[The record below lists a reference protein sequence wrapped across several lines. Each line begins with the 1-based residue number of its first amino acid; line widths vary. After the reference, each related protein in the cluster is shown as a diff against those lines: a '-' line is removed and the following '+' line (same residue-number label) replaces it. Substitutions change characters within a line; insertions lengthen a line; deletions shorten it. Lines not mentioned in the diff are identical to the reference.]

1 MRKFIPYLFLGLACF
16 LWPSWSTGQTNVV
29 IGDTAGASSYFYG
42 PLYRSSSTS
51 SFNYSFYGAIYEAA
65 DLAVPIGTTINS
77 ISWKKQSAFTI
88 TGGLANFTIRMR
100 NSTASSFVGTQR
112 YDTLTSAGYTTVYSS
127 TTQDITGAAN
137 TWVTFTFTTPFVY
150 NGGSLIVSTDWNRD
164 GGTSNGALNWYY
176 ETKTGKAVGYASSSA
191 PTASSTTSSSYSDR
205 RPAVRLNVTYPAG
218 ACFPP
223 SNLMVSATTATT
235 GSASWTSGGAAN
247 SLVEYGP
254 SGFTLG
260 TGTKMYVSTTSASL
274 TSLSPNTTYDVYVK
288 DSCTTNASPF
298 IGPMSFTTPC
308 ATVMSGTYTI
318 NSGMPTGG
326 TNFNSFSE
334 AASELSVCG
343 IGGPVT
349 INVVQGTYSEQF
361 AISSI
366 PGASSTNT
374 VVIQPAAANTMPVEV
389 TYAASGSSDNYVMQ
403 LNGASH
409 LTVKGITLT
418 PTGASN
424 GRAIELYGACSHVT
438 IEDNILNGVPS
449 TTTSNFMAVIY
460 NGTATVDTIS
470 NMTIRGNTITN
481 GSYGVY
487 IYGTS
492 SAYAMNNTIDSN
504 MITDFYYFGVYSY
517 YQENLN
523 INGNTIVQNSTTP
536 YSTGYGIYNYY
547 GDFSSVVGNTI
558 KLYATGTNYG
568 IYNYFCDASAA
579 SPNLIANNMVSCAG
593 NTGTTY
599 GIYPYNNYYTDI
611 VFNSIN
617 VTGGST
623 TAGRGIYINSSTT
636 GTYGFVNLKN
646 NNVVNSGG
654 GYAFEVSSGAVTL
667 GYVASSDYN
676 NLYATGST
684 LARVN
689 NSNYADLAAYQLA
702 VPTFDQN
709 SVSDF
714 PLFVAP
720 DDLHASSPTL
730 NGAGSPYAGVD
741 KDIDGE
747 TRSVTTPDIGA
758 DEFAPPSCL
767 PSSGL
772 TLVTAYAD
780 SAVVAWRPGTGTTY
794 ILEFDTTGFTQGLGT
809 TITGIVDTFYTIT
822 GLNSSSGYDFY
833 IQNDCGASGLSPWA
847 GPVSFNTLIAGPRNI
862 SCGPGTLLDT
872 IFTEEFDN
880 STSFTGDIGAGNG
893 SWLFDNNTTG
903 SGSTGPSGPHSG
915 THYIFAETSTGGPDT
930 MRMVSPA
937 IDLSTAMT
945 AAEMSFWLHAYGA
958 SIGVLNVGVS
968 TSATGPFATQFSF
981 GPGQL
986 QTDELDPYQ
995 NVGVNLDA
1003 FLGQTIYVQ
1012 FEYIRGSTF
1021 TGDLAIDLVEV
1032 MTCVDPCTI
1041 IAAPYTES
1049 FDGSST
1055 PACWSQSA
1063 TTGGPWA
1070 FSTGSGVNTVTCS
1083 GPSDHTGN
1091 SGRFAWMDHSGGDAG
1106 VILEMPMINV
1116 SALTVPYLEMY
1127 YWMCG
1132 VGYTPINPL
1141 YIETFDGTNWTVFD
1155 SIVQGTSGWELFGFD
1170 LSTAVYNTNKVK
1182 VRFRTESGGS
1192 GSDFYGDPVIDDVS
1206 IIEAPSCIP
1215 PSSLGAT
1222 NVGTTTADLFWS
1234 TGGAANWNVEYGSVG
1249 FALGSGTRMAVTN
1262 DTLALTG
1269 LSASSTYDFYVQDS
1283 CGVGDVSSWSGPYTF
1298 VTLCGVIV
1306 PPSLEDFNNG
1316 FPPNCWEQADGGT
1329 PSTAVGT
1336 LGTSAWGDDGFGN
1349 VGTSGAARINLWNL
1363 GDEDWIL
1370 SPFYDLTGGPW
1381 SAEFDF
1387 GVYLYANTGVGT
1399 LGSDDQVQFLISLDT
1414 GATWTMLAL
1423 FDSSYVTAPGGNH
1436 ESISLAAYAGN
1447 TVMFAVWATE
1457 GAVDDPEDNDIFFD
1471 NFAVVDPCAVIT
1483 APYLETFD
1491 VNSTPNCWSQS
1502 ATTGGP
1508 WAFSTGSGV
1517 NTVTCSGPSDHTG
1530 NSGYFAWMDH
1540 SGGDAGVILE
1550 MPMINVSALTV
1561 PYLDFYYWMCGVG
1574 YTPINPLYIET
1585 FDGTNWTVFDS
1596 IVQGTAGWEE
1606 FGYDLTTAI
1615 YNTDKVKVRFR
1626 TESGGS
1632 TSDFYGDPVLDDVS
1646 IVEAPSCIAPTT
1658 LGVTNVST
1666 TSADLFWTT
1675 GGATNW
1681 NVQHGPAG
1689 FTLGTGTMT
1698 NSTNDTLSIG
1708 GLSAA
1713 TSYEFYV
1720 RDSCAVGD
1728 VSVWVGPFA
1737 FNTTVCPPANA
1748 CTYMAELRDTYGD
1761 AWNGGEVTVWQGGVA
1776 VQVLTYPVINGGQND
1791 TLLVVPIQLCDNL
1804 NTVVTI
1810 SALGSF
1816 SSEIGVRLID
1826 PLSSIA
1832 GNHTAVG
1839 GLGTGD
1845 TLFMFTSSCVQ
1856 PACPNP
1862 TALGSFN
1869 ITQNSAD
1876 VYWTKGSTG
1885 ATSIVEFGPTGFTPG
1900 TGTQVIATNDT
1911 ITLTGLTASTAYD
1924 FCVTDSCGVGNVSL
1938 SFCASFTTSCAV
1950 FVAPFLE
1957 TFDGTSTPICWSE
1970 TAVSGGPWLYG
1981 GAGTNSVNC
1990 SPANDHTGNNG
2001 NYAWMDQ
2008 SGTDVGVVLQTPVVD
2023 VASITTP
2030 YLDFFYWMC
2039 GAGFAP
2045 DNKTYLEYWSGAN
2058 WVVFDSIVDSTLGW
2072 EYHAYPL
2079 TGKTYS
2085 TNLVQLRFRAESGGS
2100 ASDFFGD
2107 NAIDDVFIGEKR
2119 ICQDPTGLVIT
2130 GTSLNSATLAW
2141 NSDTNITA
2149 SLIEY
2154 GPTGF
2159 VLGTGIQV
2167 PAGPG
2172 GGVVANLTSSTCYD
2186 FYIADSCGTSL
2197 LAWVGPVNGCT
2208 AAPCTVTT
2216 TPTNVM
2222 GDTTACGGGLVN
2234 LTATTTGNV
2243 AWMTGGEVVGTG
2255 SPFTPDSIFFTTNY
2269 TAYDYVASG
2278 PSVHVGPLPSI
2289 AATGFG
2295 NFSNGQWISVQ
2306 DTITIDSTTVRANGY
2321 VNAQVWILDPA
2332 QTRVIQRGE
2341 VFETDSNVTA
2351 NYQVPVGIVLTPGVY
2366 YMAIDFDITAVS
2378 LGALFRATGG
2388 AAYPYAAAG
2397 LMSIDS
2403 VNFAGARYY
2412 YTFDLVIKGACLGA
2426 AATPMAVGYVPGAN
2440 AGASDSVAVCATNS
2454 AVNLASYL
2462 GVHDPGGTWSDDN
2475 STGALTGGIFDA
2487 TAVVAG
2493 TYNFTYHLA
2502 ALGGCAPDSATIEV
2516 TVVAGGTAG
2525 ADSTVVVCVSGPS
2538 IQLRNYL
2545 TGSTGGIWTN
2555 LDNASGV
2562 IGGSLLT
2569 PGTAGVGTYR
2579 FRYRLLAG
2587 VCPADTAIITVVID
2601 PAANAGASTSDTVC
2615 DTLNAIDLT
2624 TYLDANAVVGGTWKD
2639 VNGSGG
2645 LTGSTFNATAVISG
2659 SAYVL
2664 RYVVDNGCGQDSADI
2679 TLFVGCNIS
2688 LNEFGIATL
2697 EVYPNPTSGVVN
2709 IRSINAGSQSVTIE
2723 LYSTSGQL
2731 LMSKTADLDGEL
2743 PIDISKF
2750 ADGVYNLKITTDEG
2764 TEVHRIS
2771 KM

>member
-1 MRKFIPYLFLGLACF
+1 MSFDVSRAGLPVGAALNVNTALPNAALPNNTIAMF
-16 LWPSWSTGQTNVV
+16 WEDTSNTSISTADHVYTMNYGTAPNRQLWIFYYSFE
-29 IGDTAGASSYFYG
+29 IGTQSFSYFATVLEETSNKIYVVDMNYSGSAASYSGTVGIQVNSTTAYQVTSPLNGTLGSPSIIMG
-42 PLYRSSSTS
+42 PGSNGYADNEYYE
-51 SFNYSFYGAIYEAA
+51 FNYLAPGACI
-65 DLAVPIGTTINS
+65 P
-77 ISWKKQSAFTI
+77 
-88 TGGLANFTIRMR
+88 
-100 NSTASSFVGTQR
+100 
-112 YDTLTSAGYTTVYSS
+112 
-127 TTQDITGAAN
+127 
-137 TWVTFTFTTPFVY
+137 
-150 NGGSLIVSTDWNRD
+150 
-164 GGTSNGALNWYY
+164 
-176 ETKTGKAVGYASSSA
+176 
-191 PTASSTTSSSYSDR
+191 PTALS
-205 RPAVRLNVTYPAG
+205 A
-218 ACFPP
+218 
-223 SNLMVSATTATT
+223 SATTATT
-235 GSASWTSGGAAN
+235 ATASWTTGGAAN

-254 SGFTLG
+254 TGFTLG
-260 TGTKMYVSTTSASL
+260 TGTQVYVGTTSANL
-274 TSLSPNTTYDVYVK
+274 TGLSANTTYDVYVK
-288 DSCTTNASPF
+288 DSCITNASTF
-298 IGPMSFTTPC
+298 VGPATFTTPC
-308 ATVMSGTYTI
+308 STVMSGTYTI
-318 NSGMPTGG
+318 NSGLPTGG

-334 AASELSVCG
+334 AAAELSVCG

-1876 VYWTKGSTG
+1876 VYWTKGSLG
-1885 ATSIVEFGPTGFTPG
+1885 ATSIVEYGPTGFTPG
-1900 TGTQVIATNDT
+1900 TGTQVIASNDT
-1911 ITLTGLTASTAYD
+1911 ITLTGLMSSTAYD

-1938 SFCASFTTSCAV
+1938 TFCASFTTSCAV

-2008 SGTDVGVVLQTPVVD
+2008 SGADAGVVLQTPVVD
-2023 VASITTP
+2023 VASITLP

-2039 GAGFAP
+2039 GAGYTP
-2045 DNKTYLEYWSGAN
+2045 SNKTFLEYWSGTN

-2085 TNLVQLRFRAESGGS
+2085 TSLVQLRFRAESGGS

-2119 ICQDPTGLVIT
+2119 LCQDPKGLAIT
-2130 GTSLNSATLAW
+2130 GNSLTSVTLAW
-2141 NSDTNITA
+2141 NSDTTISGSRIA
-2149 SLIEY
+2149 Y

-2159 VLGTGIQV
+2159 TIGTGTQI
-2167 PAGPG
+2167 ASMPG
-2172 GGVVANLTSSTCYD
+2172 GGTVTGLSAGTCYD
-2186 FYIADSCGTSL
+2186 FYIADSCGSSL
-2197 LAWVGPVNGCT
+2197 LAWLGPINGCT
-2208 AAPCTVTT
+2208 QAPCTVTG
-2216 TPTNVM
+2216 TPSSVM
-2222 GDTTACGGGLVN
+2222 GDTANCGGGQVTLS
-2234 LTATTTGNV
+2234 TTTTSNV
-2243 AWMTGGEVVGTG
+2243 AWLRGNEVVGRG
-2255 SPFTPDSIFFTTNY
+2255 STHVDSVNFTTTFSAALFNN
-2269 TAYDYVASG
+2269 AG
-2278 PSVHVGPLPSI
+2278 PSIHVGPTPLSL
-2289 AATGFG
+2289 AGGFG
-2295 NFSNGQWISVQ
+2295 NFNNGQWITVM
-2306 DTITIDSTTVRANGY
+2306 DTITLDSFTVRSNGF
-2321 VNAQVWILDPA
+2321 VSAQMTVWDPDTA
-2332 QTRVIQRGE
+2332 IDRPIQRSP
-2341 VFETDSNVTA
+2341 VFTTPATGTVDTQI
-2351 NYQVPVGIVLTPGVY
+2351 YTGGMVLTPGVY
-2366 YMAIDFDITAVS
+2366 YVNVEFDASTV
-2378 LGALFRATGG
+2378 GALYRATAG
-2388 AAYPYAAAG
+2388 AVFPYVAPG

-2403 VNFAGARYY
+2403 VNFNGGQIRYY
-2412 YTFDLVIKGACLGA
+2412 YVFDMVIRGACLS
-2426 AATPMAVGYVPGAN
+2426 TSVPAVAFVPGSN
-2440 AGASDSVAVCATNS
+2440 AGTSDSVSVCITNS

-2462 GVHDPGGTWSDDN
+2462 GTYDVGGTWTDDN
-2475 STGALTGGIFDA
+2475 STGALTGGVFDA
-2487 TAVVAG
+2487 SAVTPG
-2493 TYNFTYHLA
+2493 TYGFTYKLQGS
-2502 ALGGCAPDSATIEV
+2502 GGCAADSATITV
-2516 TVVAGGTAG
+2516 TVVQGGSAGPDTTILGCVTG
-2525 ADSTVVVCVSGPS
+2525 AS
-2538 IQLRNYL
+2538 IQLRNYVA
-2545 TGSTGGIWTN
+2545 TTGGIFTN
-2555 LDNASGV
+2555 LDNAAGV
-2562 IGGSLLT
+2562 VGGSLIIPAT
-2569 PGTAGVGTYR
+2569 AKAGTFR
-2579 FRYRLLAG
+2579 FRYRLPAG
-2587 VCPADTAIITVVID
+2587 ICAADTAILTVVID
-2601 PAANAGASTSDTVC
+2601 AAANAGASTSDTVC
-2615 DTLNAIDLT
+2615 DTLSAIDLT
-2624 TYLDANAVVGGTWKD
+2624 TYLDTSAVAGGTWKD